1 MFFNIRPT
9 MLQLVVA
16 GAAFGL
22 ILAAWLC
29 AMVWWH
35 ARRRKRAD
43 KVEQRLGLVEE
54 AGGPMRVLRL
64 WQDGQEATVS
74 VPVMAEHIGPIR
86 RLEAL
91 CRNAGWSAPIGV
103 LMAIV
108 ACPAGLVFIIMLIL
122 TGQLLAGVAGVVATL
137 MMAWA
142 WLKRAVNKRSALFD
156 RQFID
161 AMDLAR
167 RSLQAGHPLVA
178 AFQLVSQEIDDPVGG
193 VFTEICEQ
201 QQLGV
206 NLEQAL
212 RSVANKCASEDMKL
226 FATSVAMQ
234 THSGGNLSAMIE
246 RLAEVIRDRIRLN
259 RRVRVLTAQTQFSKR
274 VLIALPIALFV
285 LLNMLNPTYMQ
296 PLYVTQTGK
305 LLLGS
310 AVVSILLGSW
320 VMGRMTKLEH

>member
-22 ILAAWLC
+22 ILSAWLC
-29 AMVWWH
+29 VMVWWH

-43 KVEQRLGLVEE
+43 KVERRLGLVEE
-54 AGGPMRVLRL
+54 ADPTRVLRL

-74 VPVMAEHIGPIR
+74 VPMVAKRIGPIR
-86 RLEAL
+86 RLEVL

-108 ACPAGLVFIIMLIL
+108 ACPVGLVFVIMLIL
-122 TGQLLAGVAGVVATL
+122 TGQLLAGAAGVGATL
-137 MMAWA
+137 MIGWA
-142 WLKRAVNKRSALFD
+142 WLKRTVNKRSALFD

-193 VFTEICEQ
+193 VFAEVCDQ

-212 RSVANKCASEDMKL
+212 RGVANKCASEDMKL

-234 THSGGNLSAMIE
+234 TYSGGNLSAMIE
-246 RLAEVIRDRIRLN
+246 RLAEVIRDRIKLN

-285 LLNMLNPTYMQ
+285 ILNVLNPAYMQ
-296 PLYVTQTGK
+296 PLYTTQTGK
-305 LLLGS
+305 ILLGT
-310 AVVSILLGSW
+310 AGVSILLGTW
-320 VMGRMTKLEH
+320 VMGRMIKLEH